1 MPRKSTEP
9 GLAPGTRWRR
19 RRPRAGV
26 TDEDCGVWTII
37 SWHGARTLKYAILR
51 QHPLDDIAVFE
62 GTLLRC
68 YEQVR

>member
-1 MPRKSTEP
+1 M
-9 GLAPGTRWRR
+9 
-19 RRPRAGV
+19 